1 MLLDI
6 CRSRFRCRRCR
17 GHRCHGFP
25 AQAKLFRQGGALLG
39 IGRGGKWMIASQSPP
54 PSIFV
59 SGQAVADSEVSSQ
72 SLSTIAAIETNH
84 VVMAHRLPDR
94 HSRIQNLFLNLLSK
108 LAECPM
114 Y

>member
-1 MLLDI
+1 M
-6 CRSRFRCRRCR
+6 
-17 GHRCHGFP
+17 
-25 AQAKLFRQGGALLG
+25 LG
-39 IGRGGKWMIASQSPP
+39 IGRGGKRMIAPQPP
-54 PSIFV
+54 PPPVFISV
-59 SGQAVADSEVSSQ
+59 QAVADSEVPSQ

-84 VVMAHRLPDR
+84 VEMAHRLPDR